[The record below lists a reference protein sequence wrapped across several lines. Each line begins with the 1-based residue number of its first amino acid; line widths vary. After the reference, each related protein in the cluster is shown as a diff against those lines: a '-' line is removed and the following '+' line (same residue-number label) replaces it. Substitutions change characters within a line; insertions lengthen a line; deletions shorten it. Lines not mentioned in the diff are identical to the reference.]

1 MVRLTKLESE
11 SLKGHKITPAMHA
24 VLAHVFV
31 SMPWNYMDRYIDL
44 VLENKINIEIGLG
57 ADSLQKDQTGIVCTA
72 VERMRDKQCRLTVHG
87 PFWDL
92 SSGSIDPG
100 IREVTRSRLS
110 SLFDLAEQIRPE
122 QIVCHTGFDPRHH
135 RGHRR
140 TWIENSLST
149 LEPFV
154 RRAEILKMPLV
165 LENVW
170 EEDPE
175 LHLELLGA
183 IKSSW
188 FGFCL
193 DTGHQHSFSTT
204 TMDKWLRAL
213 WPYLKE
219 VHLHDND
226 GSYDDH
232 LPVGSGTVDF
242 SHLFDFLGEKG
253 ISPVLTIEPH
263 TVEHLYETLAAL
275 AAMVSFKDFASA
287 RTSGSFS
294 N

>member
-1 MVRLTKLESE
+1 MMVRLTKLESE
-11 SLKGHKITPAMHA
+11 SLKDHEINPAMRA
-24 VLAHVFV
+24 VLGQVFV
-31 SMPWNYMDRYIDL
+31 SMPWSYIDRYLDL

-57 ADSLQKDQTGIVCTA
+57 ADSLQKDQTGIICATVG
-72 VERMRDKQCRLTVHG
+72 RMRDNQCRFTFHG
-87 PFWDL
+87 PFGDL
-92 SSGSIDPG
+92 CSGSVDPG
-100 IREVTRSRLS
+100 IREVTRSRLN
-110 SLFDLAEQIRPE
+110 SLFDLAEQIHPE

-175 LHLELLGA
+175 LHLELLEKM
-183 IKSSW
+183 KSSW

-204 TMDKWLRAL
+204 TMDKWLQTV

-219 VHLHDND
+219 VHLHVND

-232 LPVGSGTVDF
+232 LPVGAGTIDF
-242 SHLFDFLGEKG
+242 SRLFNFLSEKSV
-253 ISPVLTIEPH
+253 SPVLTIEPH
-263 TVEHLYETLAAL
+263 TVEHLYETLAGL
-275 AAMVSFKDFASA
+275 AAMVSFKNFAST
-287 RTSGSFS
+287 RKS
-294 N
+294 